1 METVALA
8 GTGLTPSRLA
18 FGSAAL
24 MARLGRRAS
33 IRLLEVAHES
43 GITHFDTAR
52 SYGYGEAESA
62 LGAFLAGR
70 RGGVTITTKLGL
82 EPPRHPL
89 TMRAVKTAGREVV
102 KRAPRLRP
110 ILRRRA
116 QAMVRPGCF
125 QPGPARVS
133 LERSLRELRVETVD
147 FLLLHEC
154 RPADLESEGSEGLLE
169 FLEQAVAEGKI
180 RHFGLA
186 TDRESTAYLLS
197 RHGELAPVVQL
208 ADSVVEPSLA
218 RLPLD
223 GRPVIT
229 HSALRLG
236 LPPLLEL
243 MRDEA
248 RRAQWSRALA
258 VDCGQSSDLAR
269 LLLADALL
277 SNAGGVVLFSSTH
290 EDRIRGNSELVGG
303 AELTEEQVREFGRLT
318 RAALSPGD
326 KAGR

>member
-1 METVALA
+1 METVSLA
-8 GTGLTPSRLA
+8 GTGLTPSRLG

-62 LGAFLAGR
+62 VGQFLAGR
-70 RGGVTITTKLGL
+70 RDGVTITTKLGL
-82 EPPRHPL
+82 EPPPHSA
-89 TMRAVKTAGREVV
+89 TMRAVKTAGREVI
-102 KRAPRLRP
+102 KRAPGLRP

-116 QAMVRPGCF
+116 QAMVRPACF
-125 QPGPARVS
+125 EPGQARAS
-133 LERSLRELRVETVD
+133 LETSLRELRVETVD

-154 RPADLESEGSEGLLE
+154 RPADLESEGLLE
-169 FLEQAVAEGKI
+169 FLEQAVREGKI

-186 TDRESTAYLLS
+186 TDRESTGYALS
-197 RHGELAPVVQL
+197 RRAELASVVQL
-208 ADSVVEPSLA
+208 AHSVVEPSLA

-229 HSALRLG
+229 HSAVRLG

-243 MRDEA
+243 MRDQA
-248 RRAQWSRALA
+248 RRTQWSRALA
-258 VDCGQSSDLAR
+258 IDCAQSGGLAR
-269 LLLADALL
+269 LLLAEALL

-290 EDRIRGNSELVGG
+290 EDTIHGNTALVGG

-318 RAALSPGD
+318 REALSPGD
-326 KAGR
+326 QPGH